1 MWIFINII
9 TFFHRQIMCGCRL
22 ITCLYDIR
30 QTSYECRLHHSLV
43 APSEPI
49 WATFAPILGK
59 YIPTA
64 DSSRHDPTELPQPFA
79 PGDPIIYTYIFAG
92 ENSDAVIRTRAHE
105 KIRLDFSRAKPVY
118 VLYIAICTVYCWEK
132 CKKCNVRSCLCPL
145 DPSIF
150 HFILIKYG
158 GKIWQLELSNLIC
171 KKIEIAWKVG
181 NWADCTIQ
189 SRVSCAYCTM
199 PFWRLWWTY
208 AARTMLE
215 L

>member
-64 DSSRHDPTELPQPFA
+64 DSSRHACPKPRRTA
-79 PGDPIIYTYIFAG
+79 AIIYRHILLG
-92 ENSDAVIRTRAHE
+92 EKSFNLIRTRAYE
-105 KIRLDFSRAKPVY
+105 KIRLDFFRAEPLY
-118 VLYIAICTVYCWEK
+118 VLYIAGKNVK
-132 CKKCNVRSCLCPL
+132 NCKVTYARGFFA
-145 DPSIF
+145 SIYF
-150 HFILIKYG
+150 FIWIKYSWG
-158 GKIWQLELSNLIC
+158 NMVIGNC
-171 KKIEIAWKVG
+171 WKF
-181 NWADCTIQ
+181 
-189 SRVSCAYCTM
+189 S
-199 PFWRLWWTY
+199 
-208 AARTMLE
+208 
-215 L
+215 